1 MSRIAA
7 PADDLLGDADATAIA
22 ARLRGGEFTPLEAAQ
37 AALARL
43 AAVEGELRASE
54 CLLSDQLERLA
65 AKATGGW
72 FAGVPSL
79 IKDNTDIAGTPTRH
93 GSRATPAHPAR
104 HDGRFAGQL
113 LQTGQ
118 LPIAKT
124 RLPEFGFT
132 ATTEFS
138 AAPPARNP
146 WHTEHS
152 TGGSSGG
159 SAALVA
165 AGVVPI
171 AHANDGGGSIRI
183 PAACC
188 GLVGLKPS
196 RERVLVH
203 EMAEML
209 PINLVADGVVTRS
222 VRDSAGF
229 MAAAEQVWR
238 NPRLPSVGHVQGP
251 GRQRLRIAMYT
262 RRPDGSACD
271 PACRRVVEEVATT
284 CRELGH
290 TVVEVDT
297 PFDQQM
303 ADDFL
308 LYWGMMAASVNWLGR
323 AVVHRR
329 FDAARVEPLTRQLAA
344 HFRGNLHRLPGAAR
358 RLRKFRAIHADL
370 MHRYDLLLTPTIGT
384 PPPRI
389 GHLALDLPLEL
400 ALQRLREFT
409 AYTPAQN
416 VSGAPAI
423 SLPLGR
429 TETGLPVGVQF
440 AADLGRERQLLEI
453 AFALEEAM
461 PWPQQTAALGSDT
474 NATNRRGEAVTE
486 SA

>member
-7 PADDLLGDADATAIA
+7 PIDDLLGDADATEIA
-22 ARLRGGEFTPLEAAQ
+22 RRLRDGEFTPLEAAG
-37 AALARL
+37 AALRRL
-43 AAVEGELRASE
+43 DAVEGALCATE
-54 CLLSDQLERLA
+54 CLLTDQLERLA
-65 AKATGGW
+65 GTAAGGW

-93 GSRATPAHPAR
+93 GSRATPAVPVR
-104 HDGRFAGQL
+104 RDGRFAEQL
-113 LQTGQ
+113 LRTGQ

-138 AAPPARNP
+138 RARPARNP
-146 WHTEHS
+146 WHTDHT

-183 PAACC
+183 PASCC

-196 RERVLVH
+196 RERVRVH
-203 EMAEML
+203 EMADLL
-209 PINLVADGVVTRS
+209 PINLVADGVVSRS
-222 VRDSAGF
+222 VRDTAAF
-229 MAAAEQVWR
+229 MAAAEQVWK
-238 NPRLPSVGHVQGP
+238 NPALPAIGVVEHP

-262 RRPDGSACD
+262 RRPDGGDCD
-271 PACRRVVEEVATT
+271 PACRRVVERVASM
-284 CRELGH
+284 CLELGH
-290 TVVEVDT
+290 TVEEIDT

-308 LYWGMMAASVNWLGR
+308 LYWAMLAASVRWFGR
-323 AVVHRR
+323 AVVDRR
-329 FDAARVEPLTRQLAA
+329 FQPSRVEPLTRDLAV
-344 HFRGNLHRLPGAAR
+344 HFRSNLHRLPGAVK
-358 RLRKFRAIHADL
+358 RLQRFRAIHADL
-370 MHRYDLLLTPTIGT
+370 LQRFDLLLTPTVAT
-384 PPPRI
+384 PPPPL
-389 GHLALDLPLEL
+389 GHLALDLPLDV
-400 ALQRLREFT
+400 ALDRLRCFT

-429 TETGLPVGVQF
+429 TESGLPIGVQF
-440 AADLGRERQLLEI
+440 AAGLGRERQLLEI

-461 PWPQQTAALGSDT
+461 PWPRQTS
-474 NATNRRGEAVTE
+474 VTAGL
-486 SA
+486 SYPS